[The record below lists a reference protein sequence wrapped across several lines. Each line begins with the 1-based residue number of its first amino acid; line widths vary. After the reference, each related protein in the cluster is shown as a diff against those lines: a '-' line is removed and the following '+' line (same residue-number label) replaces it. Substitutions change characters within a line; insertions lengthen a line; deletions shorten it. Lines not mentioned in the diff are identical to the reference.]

1 MMKWEFEVR
10 FKGLQALWKDQSSV
24 NVAGLSKL
32 HDSCTLNESFYSPAG
47 ERLMLKCSP
56 TIWGHTELRN
66 SMNTNGGINI
76 YF

>member
-32 HDSCTLNESFYSPAG
+32 HESCTLDESFYSPAG
-47 ERLMLKCSP
+47 ERLILKSSVHQP
-56 TIWGHTELRN
+56 FGALLN
-66 SMNTNGGINI
+66 SETQ
-76 YF
+76 